1 MIYLPN
7 YLNVIGFLIG
17 ILLTH
22 KAFNEP
28 KPHHILRTV
37 VPFYPS
43 RALCCQRAGS
53 LVVLRAFDYKPL
65 SWGTSSLFNSE
76 TGTSSTFKVF

>member
-7 YLNVIGFLIG
+7 YLIVIG

-37 VPFYPS
+37 IPYYSS